1 LSLSIEHRGVPLK
14 EVIAGTLAYMA
25 AERTGRMN
33 RLVDSQSDFYALGVT
48 FYEMLTGQLSTPE
61 QDCIGFRS
69 KDASMMALSK

>member
-1 LSLSIEHRGVPLK
+1 
-14 EVIAGTLAYMA
+14 
-25 AERTGRMN
+25 MN
-33 RLVDSQSDFYALGVT
+33 RSVDSHSDFYALGVT